1 MGTKPCPPTDFFIF
15 KVKPE
20 EFLKK
25 ARDPSAWRAKAFSLR
40 RSADVVWDAFSHR
53 LLDAI
58 DKETK
63 SLNEDKLSE
72 ATDVLRNCQFL
83 YSLAAECALKGLIIK
98 LHPSDVTF
106 ETTVDGMGSLIDAK
120 IKQIGKTRIDT
131 HNLEKLA
138 EISGILGVG
147 GHAERR
153 ELLTFS
159 TFCINWIGRYPVPLG
174 TDSDFI
180 PRGKL
185 HAGLFN
191 HYYRDLMDPFL
202 DEVFEELDR

>member
-1 MGTKPCPPTDFFIF
+1 M
-15 KVKPE
+15 KPE

-25 ARDPSAWRAKAFSLR
+25 ACDPAAWRCKAISLR
-40 RSADVVWDAFSHR
+40 RSADVVWDEFSRR

-63 SLNEDKLSE
+63 SIDDAKIEE
-72 ATDVLRNCQFL
+72 ARDVLRNCQFL

-98 LHPSDVTF
+98 QHPKEVVF
-106 ETTVDGMGSLIDAK
+106 ETTVDGTGSLIDAK
-120 IKQIGKTRIDT
+120 VKQIGKTRIDT

-138 EISGILGVG
+138 EMSGMVAAG
-147 GHAERR
+147 GDAKMR
-153 ELLTFS
+153 ELLAFS
-159 TFCINWIGRYPVPLG
+159 TFCINWFGRYPVPLD
-174 TDSDFI
+174 TSSDFM

-185 HAGLFN
+185 PDVVFN

-202 DEVFEELDR
+202 DDVSEKLNF